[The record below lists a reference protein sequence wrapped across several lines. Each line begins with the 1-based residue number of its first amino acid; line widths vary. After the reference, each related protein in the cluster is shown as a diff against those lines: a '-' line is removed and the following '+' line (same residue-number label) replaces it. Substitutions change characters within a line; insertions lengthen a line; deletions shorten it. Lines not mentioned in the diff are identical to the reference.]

1 MRAPFFRP
9 IVAFST
15 IRFRRQWNIS
25 TFLSNCFVNCVCVR
39 VFVFVCVRE
48 IRSTSLECDERN
60 HATSTEPIY
69 VFVFDLY
76 SEFDKANLPMPSM
89 RLYAFFYYHYIIT
102 FYIHSVA
109 GGAGS
114 GAGAA
119 KDQIKYKIET

>member
-1 MRAPFFRP
+1 M
-9 IVAFST
+9 
-15 IRFRRQWNIS
+15 
-25 TFLSNCFVNCVCVR
+25 
-39 VFVFVCVRE
+39 RE